1 MNKDIKKELL
11 SAKNWILKNQ
21 KDNGEI
27 LWDDKGKWD
36 FWDHC
41 ECLIAL
47 SIYEEWDAFRR
58 GLDFCLS
65 KVDQEGL
72 VKSQYVDGKISQ
84 DYFEAHH
91 APYIFLPLLQKYLID
106 NDINYL
112 LKYRSEIHQI
122 YKGTLK
128 FKDADGYYHW
138 ALDQNGLLDD
148 TLVTSSCSLEL
159 SRRAYNKICKLIQD
173 EDCIDHDKIISE
185 NKLNSNKFDRGG
197 IDRSR
202 FSMDSY
208 YPILCRS
215 GTKEDAMETLNK
227 FYVNGLGIKCVEEEP
242 WVTFAESSECIMA
255 LYKIGLKK
263 EARKIFDEVM
273 KHKNSKGY
281 FSTGYQYELG
291 VYWPKEDSTWTNAAV
306 IMAADCIHDITD
318 KEKAIL
324 I

>member
-1 MNKDIKKELL
+1 MSKDIKKGLI

-72 VKSQYVDGKISQ
+72 VKSQYIDGKISQ

-91 APYIFLPLLQKYLID
+91 APYIFLPLLQKYFID
-106 NDINYL
+106 KDINYL
-112 LKYRSEIHQI
+112 LRYRSEIHQI

-138 ALDQNGLLDD
+138 ALDQNGLADD
-148 TLVTSSCSLEL
+148 SLVTSSCSLEL

-173 EDCIDHDKIISE
+173 EDFIDPDKIISD

-208 YPILCRS
+208 YPMLCNS
-215 GTKEDAMETLNK
+215 GAKKDAIKTLNK

-255 LYKIGLKK
+255 LYKIGLKE
-263 EARKIFDEVM
+263 EAKKIFDEVL
-273 KHKNSKGY
+273 KHKNQKGY
-281 FSTGYQYELG
+281 FPTGYQYELG
-291 VYWPKEDSTWTNAAV
+291 VYWPEEDSTWTNAAV
-306 IMAADCIHDITD
+306 IMAADCIYDISG
-318 KEKAIL
+318 KEKVIL

>member
-1 MNKDIKKELL
+1 MNKGVKKELL
-11 SAKNWILKNQ
+11 YAKNWILKNQ

-27 LWDDKGKWD
+27 LWDEKGKWD

-47 SIYEEWDAFRR
+47 SIYEEWDAFKR

-72 VKSQYVDGKISQ
+72 VKSQYIDGKISQ

-91 APYIFLPLLQKYLID
+91 APYIFMPLLQKYFID

-122 YKGTLK
+122 YKGTFK

-173 EDCIDHDKIISE
+173 EEFIDHDKIISE

-208 YPILCRS
+208 YPILCQS
-215 GTKEDAMETLNK
+215 GTIEDAMETLNK

-263 EARKIFDEVM
+263 EAKKIFDEVM

-291 VYWPKEDSTWTNAAV
+291 VYWPEEDSTWTNAAV
-306 IMAADCIHDITD
+306 IMAADCIHDITG
-318 KEKAIL
+318 KEKVIL

>member
-1 MNKDIKKELL
+1 MTRDVKKELL

-27 LWDDKGKWD
+27 LWDDNGKWD

-65 KVDQEGL
+65 KVNQEGL
-72 VKSQYVDGKISQ
+72 VKSQYVDGKVSQ
-84 DYFEAHH
+84 DYYEAHH
-91 APYIFLPLLQKYLID
+91 APYIFLPLLQKYFID

-173 EDCIDHDKIISE
+173 EDFIDRDEIISE
-185 NKLNSNKFDRGG
+185 NKLNSNKFDRGD

-208 YPILCRS
+208 YPILCES
-215 GTKEDAMETLNK
+215 GTKEDAIKTLNK
-227 FYVNGLGIKCVEEEP
+227 FYVHGLGIKCVEEEP

-263 EARKIFDEVM
+263 EAKKIFDEVM
-273 KHKNSKGY
+273 KHRNLKGY

-291 VYWPKEDSTWTNAAV
+291 VYWPEEDSTWTNAAV
-306 IMAADCIHDITD
+306 IMAADCIHDITG
-318 KEKAIL
+318 KEKVIL

>member
-1 MNKDIKKELL
+1 MNKDIKKELY

-47 SIYEEWDAFRR
+47 SIYEEWEAFRR
-58 GLDFCLS
+58 GLDFCLNM
-65 KVDQEGL
+65 VDQEGL
-72 VKSQYVDGKISQ
+72 VKSQYINGKISQ

-91 APYIFLPLLQKYLID
+91 APYIYLPLLQKYYID

-122 YKGTLK
+122 YKGTKK

-159 SRRAYNKICKLIQD
+159 SRRAYNKICELIQD
-173 EDCIDHDKIISE
+173 EEFIDHNIIIS
-185 NKLNSNKFDRGG
+185 NTKLNSNKFDRGG
-197 IDRSR
+197 IDRTR

-208 YPILCRS
+208 YPILCDSR
-215 GTKEDAMETLNK
+215 TKEDAKKILKK
-227 FYVNGLGIKCVEEEP
+227 FYVDGLGIKCVEEEP

-255 LYKIGLKK
+255 LYKVGLKK
-263 EARKIFDEVM
+263 EATKIFDEVL

-281 FSTGYQYELG
+281 FPTGYQYDLG
-291 VYWPKEDSTWTNAAV
+291 IYWPEEDSTWTNAAI
-306 IMAADCIHDITD
+306 IMAADCIHDITG
-318 KEKAIL
+318 KEKVIL

>member
-208 YPILCRS
+208 YPILCGS
-215 GTKEDAMETLNK
+215 GTKKDAIKTLNK

>member
-1 MNKDIKKELL
+1 MNKDIKKELY

-47 SIYEEWDAFRR
+47 SIYEEWEAFRR
-58 GLDFCLS
+58 GLDFCLNM
-65 KVDQEGL
+65 VDQEGL
-72 VKSQYVDGKISQ
+72 VKSQYINGKISQ

-91 APYIFLPLLQKYLID
+91 APYIYLPLLQKYYID

-122 YKGTLK
+122 YKGTKK

-159 SRRAYNKICKLIQD
+159 SRRAYNKICELIQD
-173 EDCIDHDKIISE
+173 EEFIDHNIIIS
-185 NKLNSNKFDRGG
+185 NTKLNSNKFDRGG
-197 IDRSR
+197 INRSR

-208 YPILCRS
+208 YPILCDS
-215 GTKEDAMETLNK
+215 GTKEDANKILNK

-255 LYKIGLKK
+255 LYKVGLKK
-263 EARKIFDEVM
+263 EATKIFDEVL

-281 FSTGYQYELG
+281 FPTGYQYDLG
-291 VYWPKEDSTWTNAAV
+291 IYWPEEDSTWTNAAI
-306 IMAADCIHDITD
+306 IMAADCIHDITG
-318 KEKAIL
+318 KEKVIL

>member
-1 MNKDIKKELL
+1 MNKDVKKELL
-11 SAKNWILKNQ
+11 CAKNWILKNQ

-47 SIYEEWDAFRR
+47 SIYEEWDAFKR

-72 VKSQYVDGKISQ
+72 VKSQYIDGKISQ

-91 APYIFLPLLQKYLID
+91 APYIFMPLLQKYFID

-173 EDCIDHDKIISE
+173 EDFIDHDKIISE
-185 NKLNSNKFDRGG
+185 DKLNSNKFDRGG

-208 YPILCRS
+208 YPILCES
-215 GTKEDAMETLNK
+215 GTKKDAMKTLNK
-227 FYVNGLGIKCVEEEP
+227 FYVHGLGIKCVEEEP

-263 EARKIFDEVM
+263 EAKKIFDEVM
-273 KHKNSKGY
+273 KHRNSKGY

-291 VYWPKEDSTWTNAAV
+291 VYWPEENSTWTNAAV
-306 IMAADCIHDITD
+306 IMAADCIHD
-318 KEKAIL
+318 KVIL

>member
-1 MNKDIKKELL
+1 MSKDIKKELI

-72 VKSQYVDGKISQ
+72 VKSQYIDGKISQ

-91 APYIFLPLLQKYLID
+91 APYIFLPLLQKYFID
-106 NDINYL
+106 KDINYL
-112 LKYRSEIHQI
+112 LRYRSEIHQI

-138 ALDQNGLLDD
+138 ALDQNGLADD
-148 TLVTSSCSLEL
+148 SLVTSSCSLEL

-173 EDCIDHDKIISE
+173 EDFIDPDKIISD

-208 YPILCRS
+208 YPMLCNS
-215 GTKEDAMETLNK
+215 GTKKDVNKTLNK

-255 LYKIGLKK
+255 LYKIGLKE
-263 EARKIFDEVM
+263 EAKKIFDEVL
-273 KHKNSKGY
+273 KHKNHKGY
-281 FSTGYQYELG
+281 FPTGYQYELG
-291 VYWPKEDSTWTNAAV
+291 VYWPEEDSTWTNAAV
-306 IMAADCIHDITD
+306 IMAADCIYDISG
-318 KEKAIL
+318 KEKVIL

>member
-1 MNKDIKKELL
+1 MNKDIKKELY

-47 SIYEEWDAFRR
+47 SIYEEWEAFRR
-58 GLDFCLS
+58 GLDFCLNM
-65 KVDQEGL
+65 VDQEGL
-72 VKSQYVDGKISQ
+72 VKSQYINGKISQ

-91 APYIFLPLLQKYLID
+91 APYIYLPLLQKYYID

-112 LKYRSEIHQI
+112 LKHRSEIHQI
-122 YKGTLK
+122 YKGTKK

-159 SRRAYNKICKLIQD
+159 SRRAYNKICELIQD
-173 EDCIDHDKIISE
+173 EEFIDHNIIIS
-185 NKLNSNKFDRGG
+185 NTKLNSNKFDRGG
-197 IDRSR
+197 INRSR

-208 YPILCRS
+208 YPILCDS
-215 GTKEDAMETLNK
+215 GTKVDAKKILNK
-227 FYVNGLGIKCVEEEP
+227 FYVDGLGIKCVKEEP

-255 LYKIGLKK
+255 LYKVGLKK
-263 EARKIFDEVM
+263 EATKIFDEVL

-281 FSTGYQYELG
+281 FPTGYQYDLG
-291 VYWPKEDSTWTNAAV
+291 IYWPEEDSTWTNAAI
-306 IMAADCIHDITD
+306 IMAADCIHDITG
-318 KEKAIL
+318 KEKVIL

>member
-1 MNKDIKKELL
+1 MSKDVKKELI
-11 SAKNWILKNQ
+11 SAKNWILQNQ
-21 KDNGEI
+21 KNDGEI
-27 LWDDKGKWD
+27 LWDGKGKWD

-47 SIYEEWDAFRR
+47 SIYKEWDAFRK

-65 KVDQEGL
+65 KVNEEGL
-72 VKSQYVDGKISQ
+72 VKSQYINGKVSQ
-84 DYFEAHH
+84 NYFEAHH

-106 NDINYL
+106 NDVNYL

-128 FKDADGYYHW
+128 FKDADGFYHW
-138 ALDQNGLLDD
+138 ALDQNGLADD
-148 TLVTSSCSLEL
+148 SLVTSSCSLEL
-159 SRRAYNKICKLIQD
+159 SRRAYNKICRLIQD
-173 EDCIDHDKIISE
+173 EDLIDTDKIISE
-185 NKLNSNKFDRGG
+185 TKLNSNKFDRGG

-208 YPILCRS
+208 YPILCNC
-215 GTKEDAMETLNK
+215 GTKEDAIKTLNK

-255 LYKIGLKK
+255 LYKMGLKE
-263 EARKIFDEVM
+263 EAKKIFDEVM
-273 KHKNSKGY
+273 KQKNTKGY
-281 FSTGYQYELG
+281 FPTGYQYELD
-291 VYWPKEDSTWTNAAV
+291 VYWPEENSTWTNAAV
-306 IMAADCIHDITD
+306 IMAADCIYDISG
-318 KEKAIL
+318 KEKVIL